1 MTVPN
6 QGQFRAGVLT
16 RFIQEWSDIT
26 DDPVTLQ
33 AIKGVKLPMTSK
45 PPVRRPTKAELSVRR
60 DEPAI
65 DAAIKVAPIQV
76 LVLVSLINPYYS
88 LGVATPGGSEPSGR
102 AGKSVH
108 FPRLHSPKAGERD
121 RIRKT
126 FHPKPQSKWF
136 LYCSR
141 AETQLNCT

>member
-1 MTVPN
+1 MWAGDARSINPKVGPEPKTLTVTVPN

-60 DEPAI
+60 EEPAI
-65 DAAIKVAPIQV
+65 DAAIKVAHIQV
-76 LVLVSLINPYYS
+76 LVLVSLENFI
-88 LGVATPGGSEPSGR
+88 TP
-102 AGKSVH
+102 
-108 FPRLHSPKAGERD
+108 
-121 RIRKT
+121 
-126 FHPKPQSKWF
+126 
-136 LYCSR
+136 
-141 AETQLNCT
+141 